1 MAGPWPPRANA
12 RGVDARRGERLP
24 EDVAQPGDIAE
35 PATPYAAASV
45 VFESPAARRTALHR
59 RLVDQIWPR
68 IPSDLLGEA
77 ITKQEREEILGYAS
91 DGESPSASSRPMIV
105 DSSALLAL
113 IFREAT
119 ADRIEEA
126 LVAAEGVAMGA
137 PTFAETGMVL
147 ASKLGE
153 DSRALLALLAAE
165 IDLMIVPFTAAHA
178 REARD
183 AFLATGAAV
192 IRRRS
197 ISAIA

>member
-1 MAGPWPPRANA
+1 
-12 RGVDARRGERLP
+12 
-24 EDVAQPGDIAE
+24 
-35 PATPYAAASV
+35 
-45 VFESPAARRTALHR
+45 
-59 RLVDQIWPR
+59 
-68 IPSDLLGEA
+68 
-77 ITKQEREEILGYAS
+77 
-91 DGESPSASSRPMIV
+91 MIV

-153 DSRALLALLAAE
+153 DSRALLAVLAAE
-165 IDLMIVPFTAAHA
+165 IDLTIVPFTAAHG

-183 AFLATGAAV
+183 AFLRYGRGRHPAALNFGDCLSYAV
-192 IRRRS
+192 AKLADQPLLFVGEDFRRTDLV
-197 ISAIA
+197 AAL